1 MNTNLGVET
10 YIMESDLL
18 SVLKL
23 ALVCVDL

>member
-10 YIMESDLL
+10 YTMESDLL